1 MEEESRI
8 NIMVLSRTALR
19 EKGQDIIEYALL
31 LAIIVG
37 IGFLIYDQSRMGS
50 SIRTVFNNAG
60 NLMENAAGSA
70 ESSETAFPD
79 SIGEAI
85 RNGSLHLDENTF
97 IYSDAADS
105 QDIARSLGIPFS
117 EGDAWTIGRTTGGN
131 IDDYVLIYYSAASNG
146 GIPVSHYQTSWTVNS
161 SGSIT
166 SHSGPST
173 MVPASYYAYQASTGE
188 ADNDYAHSSY
198 FPENGTQVR
207 VVIGPSGN
215 YTIR

>member
-1 MEEESRI
+1 MTGLKNSF
-8 NIMVLSRTALR
+8 R
-19 EKGQDIIEYALL
+19 EKGQDLVEYALL

-37 IGFLIYDQSRMGS
+37 IGFLIYSQTRMED

-60 NLMENAAGSA
+60 TLMENAAGPA
-70 ESSETAFPD
+70 KNNEAVFPG

-85 RNGSLHLDENTF
+85 RNGSLHLEENTF
-97 IYSDAADS
+97 IYSDASDS

-117 EGDAWTIGRTTGGN
+117 DGDAWTIGRTTGGN

-146 GIPVSHYQTSWTVNS
+146 GIPISHYQTSWTVNS

-166 SHSGPST
+166 SHSGPSY
-173 MVPASYYAYQASTGE
+173 MVPASYYAYNASTGE
-188 ADNDYAHSSY
+188 ADSDYAHSSY

-207 VVIGPSGN
+207 VVIGPGGN

>member
-1 MEEESRI
+1 MAGLKI
-8 NIMVLSRTALR
+8 FFR
-19 EKGQDIIEYALL
+19 EKGQDLVEYALL

-37 IGFLIYDQSRMGS
+37 IGFLIYDQSRMEN

-60 NLMENAAGSA
+60 NLMENAAGPA
-70 ESSETAFPD
+70 KNNEAVFPG

-85 RNGSLHLDENTF
+85 RNGSLHLAENTF
-97 IYSDAADS
+97 IYSDASDS

-146 GIPVSHYQTSWTVNS
+146 GIPISHYQTSWTVNS

-166 SHSGPST
+166 SHSGPSY
-173 MVPASYYAYQASTGE
+173 MVPASYYAYNASTGE
-188 ADNDYAHSSY
+188 ADSDYAHSSY
-198 FPENGTQVR
+198 FPKNGTQVR
-207 VVIGPSGN
+207 VVIGPGEN

>member
-1 MEEESRI
+1 MTGLKISF
-8 NIMVLSRTALR
+8 R
-19 EKGQDIIEYALL
+19 EKGQDLVEYALL

-37 IGFLIYDQSRMGS
+37 IGFLIYDQSRMEN

-60 NLMENAAGSA
+60 NLMENAAGPA
-70 ESSETAFPD
+70 KNNEAVFPG

-85 RNGSLHLDENTF
+85 RNGSLRLDENTF
-97 IYSDAADS
+97 IYSDASDS

-146 GIPVSHYQTSWTVNS
+146 GIPISHYQTSWTVNS
-161 SGSIT
+161 SGNIT
-166 SHSGPST
+166 SHSGPSY
-173 MVPASYYAYQASTGE
+173 MVPASYYAYNASTGE
-188 ADNDYAHSSY
+188 ADSDYAHSSY

-207 VVIGPSGN
+207 VVIGPGGN